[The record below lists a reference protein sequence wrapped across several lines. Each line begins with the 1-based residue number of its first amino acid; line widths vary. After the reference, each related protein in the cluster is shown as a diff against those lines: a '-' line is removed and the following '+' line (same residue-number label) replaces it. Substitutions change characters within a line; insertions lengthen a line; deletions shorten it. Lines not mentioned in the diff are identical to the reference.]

1 MKYFYWIKEQLLEVG
16 FNAYYAAIVNAVLT
30 TLLVLLLL
38 FILDIVVRKSL
49 TRIFFTLAKKT
60 KTNFDDYLYRGNF
73 PKYLAHILP
82 FILLK
87 AVIPEMYADFPAFE
101 KFLIK
106 FTDVYIIVL
115 TIWICRSIIKATRDF
130 LKEFDNF
137 KDKPLDSFAQIAIIF
152 LWFIGFLLIFL
163 EVTGQ
168 DVLKFLA
175 SLGAVSA
182 ILLLIF
188 KDSILGFVA
197 SIQVSV
203 NDMVRIGDWI
213 TLEKFGADGDVYE
226 INLTTVKVR
235 NFDNTI
241 STIPTY
247 ALISDSFKNWR
258 GMQNSGGR
266 RIKRSI
272 HIKAGSV
279 RFLNEEEVT
288 ELTKIQ
294 LIKDYLT
301 QRQAEINE
309 YNKQNNIDKSVL
321 LNGRNQTNLGI
332 FRTYCDRY
340 LESNPKVNKNLMIMC
355 RHLPPTPD
363 GIPLEVYVFSADKV
377 WINYERIMADIFEH
391 LMAALPYFKLEVHER
406 PTSTDVQQLK
416 NH

>member
-1 MKYFYWIKEQLLEVG
+1 MKYFYWIKEQLIEIG
-16 FNAYYAAIVNAVLT
+16 FNNYYASLVNAVIT
-30 TLLVLLLL
+30 TIVVLLLL
-38 FILDIVVRKSL
+38 LLVDTIVRKSL
-49 TRIFFTLAKKT
+49 TRIFFSFAKRT

-82 FILLK
+82 LIFLRAL
-87 AVIPEMYADFPAFE
+87 IPEIYADFPAFE
-101 KFLIK
+101 KIFTK
-106 FTDVYIIVL
+106 FTDVYIILLSV
-115 TIWICRSIIKATRDF
+115 WIFRSIIKATRDF
-130 LKEFDNF
+130 LKEFENF

-152 LWFIGFLLIFL
+152 LWFIGFFLIFI

-188 KDSILGFVA
+188 KDSLLGFVA

-279 RFLNEEEVT
+279 RFLSSEEIT

-301 QRQAEINE
+301 ERQAEINA
-309 YNKQNNIDKSVL
+309 YNSSHKIDKSIL

-340 LESNPKVNKNLMIMC
+340 LESHPKVNKELMIMC
-355 RHLPPTPD
+355 RHLPPT
-363 GIPLEVYVFSADKV
+363 
-377 WINYERIMADIFEH
+377 
-391 LMAALPYFKLEVHER
+391 
-406 PTSTDVQQLK
+406 
-416 NH
+416 